1 MPRKA
6 SEKPA
11 KAVKEPKPAKPAK
24 APKEPKVKP
33 EPRSSKTLVFERAE
47 AILRTNTRGQV
58 GHLDQFKKISKEHSP
73 EDAERWLAE
82 HRTQTLW
89 AREAL
94 KLRNALLWD
103 TETTGR
109 DAAAEVIDIGACRM
123 DGTVVLNTLIRP
135 EGKISSGASLVH
147 GIMAADVERAPSWA
161 EVWPSIEA
169 ALAETDLIIA
179 YNDAFDRRLIAQACF
194 MAGLPE
200 PNLPPA
206 LKPELMIRFAN
217 WVGDWDA
224 KWNHYKWHKLES
236 GHRALGDT
244 LAMIK
249 VLEKMA
255 SSTVV

>member
-6 SEKPA
+6 AE
-11 KAVKEPKPAKPAK
+11 KPAK
-24 APKEPKVKP
+24 APKEPKPAKAPKAKP
-33 EPRSSKTLVFERAE
+33 EARSSKTLVFERAE
-47 AILRTNTRGQV
+47 AILRSNTRGQV
-58 GHLDQFKKISKEHSP
+58 GHLDQYKKISKEHSKG
-73 EDAERWLAE
+73 DADRWLAE
-82 HRTQTLW
+82 HCAQTLW

-94 KLRNALLWD
+94 KIRNALLWD

-123 DGTVVLNTLIRP
+123 DRTIVLNTLIRP

-147 GIMAADVERAPSWA
+147 GITAADVETAPTWA
-161 EVWPSIEA
+161 EVWPEIEA
-169 ALAETDLIIA
+169 ALAKTELIIA

-200 PNLPPA
+200 PKLPPA
-206 LKPELMIRFAN
+206 LQPELMIRFAN

-244 LAMIK
+244 IAMITL
-249 VLEKMA
+249 LEKMA
-255 SSTVV
+255 SSTAA

>member
-6 SEKPA
+6 AE
-11 KAVKEPKPAKPAK
+11 KPAK
-24 APKEPKVKP
+24 APKEPKPAKVPKVPKEPKAKP

-47 AILRTNTRGQV
+47 AILRTNTKGQV
-58 GHLDQFKKISKEHSP
+58 GHLDQYKKISKEHSK
-73 EDAERWLAE
+73 EDADRWLAE
-82 HRTQTLW
+82 HCAQTLW

-94 KLRNALLWD
+94 KIRNALLWD

-123 DGTVVLNTLIRP
+123 DRTIVLNTLIRP

-147 GIMAADVERAPSWA
+147 GITAADVETAPTWA
-161 EVWPSIEA
+161 EVWPEIEA
-169 ALAETDLIIA
+169 ALAKTELIIA

-200 PNLPPA
+200 PKLPPA
-206 LKPELMIRFAN
+206 LQPELMIRFAN

-244 LAMIK
+244 IAMITL
-249 VLEKMA
+249 LERMA
-255 SSTVV
+255 ASTVV